1 MQTSDSHSDAVSVSE
16 CHQVLIS
23 KHVKFSPV
31 TSVVCDAGHN
41 TVYIPTQRKK
51 KSWRQ
56 SEINRV
62 EDFVAMLV
70 TSRRLCI

>member
-1 MQTSDSHSDAVSVSE
+1 MTAAVMQCQFLNVTRSSYLNMSS
-16 CHQVLIS
+16 
-23 KHVKFSPV
+23 FFPV

-51 KSWRQ
+51 NLSWRK

-70 TSRRLCI
+70 TSRKLCI

>member
-1 MQTSDSHSDAVSVSE
+1 MQCQFLNVIGLSYLNMSS
-16 CHQVLIS
+16 
-23 KHVKFSPV
+23 FSPV

-51 KSWRQ
+51 KNLSWRK

-70 TSRRLCI
+70 TSRKLCI